1 MTFSFTHP
9 PSDQTPLLLVQGPS
23 GAFNLR
29 LNVLLKSAHVSRC
42 LENGNSLLL
51 IKIRILAE
59 VYGELSVVYRRM
71 TRSEKE
77 TIDSLTIGSFILYL
91 QYGGG
96 FRMPMGKCTWC
107 GS

>member
-1 MTFSFTHP
+1 M
-9 PSDQTPLLLVQGPS
+9 
-23 GAFNLR
+23 
-29 LNVLLKSAHVSRC
+29 LLKSAHVSRC

-59 VYGELSVVYRRM
+59 VYGELYVLYGRM

-77 TIDSLTIGSFILYL
+77 TIDSLTIGSYILYL

-96 FRMPMGKCTWC
+96 DLGCPWGNALGAVANRVGSRSMCT
-107 GS
+107 SS